1 MTCFLRFPELFARFV
16 SLDIFDR
23 FFHFYFRFFTVFS
36 PTKVF
41 FRRVFTGVFIPCP
54 PFSHYIFLATFRDVF
69 RALSQVV
76 SPLFHV
82 AFSRLDQLFVLPEI
96 VSVFKDTWPNWALQ
110 DPFLC
115 QAGQLHCPHYYW
127 QTYGFRQVTTPEA
140 THCYINNDHNQ
151 APQYLIK
158 RAGADL

>member
-1 MTCFLRFPELFARFV
+1 LIVFFTFIFV
-16 SLDIFDR
+16 
-23 FFHFYFRFFTVFS
+23 FFTVFS
-36 PTKVF
+36 PTKAF
-41 FRRVFTGVFIPCP
+41 FHRVFTGVFIPCP
-54 PFSHYIFLATFRDVF
+54 PFFHYIFPATFRDVF